1 MVKGVNKTI
10 IEIND
15 TGNKYFDRVLFFV
28 NPDYAGTPQSKLQ
41 NRAFDYI
48 ETNADVPRCTA
59 VRTRVS
65 HRRRNILIAAS
76 AVIIAAVAIILLI

>member
-28 NPDYAGTPQSKLQ
+28 NPDYAGVPQNKLQ

-48 ETNADVPRCTA
+48 EANADMPSCRMTK
-59 VRTRVS
+59 TKVS
-65 HRRRNILIAAS
+65 HRRRNILIAAA
-76 AVIIAAVAIILLI
+76 AVIVLAAAIILI